1 MKITL
6 PKFLN
11 KSKAVDPI
19 ANAKRVEHDFHKL
32 SLEELAASL
41 NTSMMDGLSSA
52 EAAKLLI
59 KFGKNVIKPPSQNIV
74 LRMISYL
81 FTGFCG
87 LLW

>member
-19 ANAKRVEHDFHKL
+19 ANAKRVEHDFHKQ
-32 SLEELAASL
+32 SLEELATSF

-59 KFGKNVIKPPSQNIV
+59 KNGKNMIKPPSQNVV
-74 LRMISYL
+74 LKMASYL